1 MCLGLFSQQLYT
13 NNIIKD
19 ATKNKLEL
27 TRDIVNSKI
36 SYNINTLEQTINH
49 VSYYISSGDYNETQ
63 ILNFLTTILQRNDM
77 LSSIYYVDKENKMIN
92 ASGWVPPKDFDA
104 TKRPWYMEAINENK
118 LIVTDVFLNASKT
131 DFIITIAKPVY
142 NENNQFMGVIG
153 GDVHLEDITQIVQS
167 IHIDNKE
174 FLFIIDNKYQ
184 ILVYSRYNQ
193 KNKNSI
199 KLIGDISPDLNRS
212 SFKNYMN
219 TKLVT
224 INNVAGYLSHTTIKD
239 TGWTIGIFTP
249 LSEAI
254 SSKVQLLNMFYIVL
268 TISILMFVMLMFTTN
283 KFIIKPI
290 EDLAINIS
298 KLDIKKNLGVRL
310 KENKKNPLNKIV
322 QSINY
327 LIDKINSLFVQ
338 LVKEKQK
345 VSAIISSI
353 PDSVVVMNKQGAI
366 EKIYSGDENKI
377 YKKNTSIVGEN
388 INTIL
393 SDDISK
399 EICKTIAKV
408 IETGRDDS
416 FNYEIIVSNQLK
428 YYESRYSK
436 INDSQ
441 VIAISRDITK
451 RKKQELKLIESEE
464 NFKRIF
470 EGNSDA
476 ILIIEDYTVINCNN
490 ATLAMFNYSKKED
503 MIGKKPWDFSP
514 EIQPGGENSKEAIHQ
529 IIDSMKNNP
538 NSTKRFEFYHIKSN
552 GVLFT
557 VEIMLAMIL
566 INGKYILHSSLRD
579 ISKQKLL
586 QEKLE
591 YLSYHDQLTKLYNR
605 WYFNEEIKRLDVKR
619 NLPITIVMGDV
630 NGLKLINDSFGH
642 EYGDKLL
649 IKASKSII
657 KGCREDDIVA
667 RMGGD
672 EFAILLP
679 KTDEFQTE
687 SIIKRINELAK
698 EEKLDA
704 IEVSISFGWETK
716 YDIDTKIDEIF
727 QKAEDRMYKKKV
739 FDSPS
744 MRGNT
749 INTILKTLHEK
760 NKREEEHSMRV
771 SEYCE
776 KLGKEMGLNDS
787 KVFELKSV
795 GLLHD
800 IGKVAIPESILN
812 KPGKLTLKEYEK
824 VKTHSDI
831 GYRILSTVNEM
842 SDMANYILYHHERW
856 DGKGYPRGLKEEEI
870 PIQSRIIAIADAYDA
885 MTSFRTYREP
895 LTKEQAIQELLKNRG
910 KQFDAKLIDI
920 FVTKVLNEKT
930 K

>member
-1 MCLGLFSQQLYT
+1 
-13 NNIIKD
+13 
-19 ATKNKLEL
+19 
-27 TRDIVNSKI
+27 
-36 SYNINTLEQTINH
+36 
-49 VSYYISSGDYNETQ
+49 
-63 ILNFLTTILQRNDM
+63 
-77 LSSIYYVDKENKMIN
+77 
-92 ASGWVPPKDFDA
+92 
-104 TKRPWYMEAINENK
+104 
-118 LIVTDVFLNASKT
+118 
-131 DFIITIAKPVY
+131 
-142 NENNQFMGVIG
+142 
-153 GDVHLEDITQIVQS
+153 
-167 IHIDNKE
+167 
-174 FLFIIDNKYQ
+174 
-184 ILVYSRYNQ
+184 
-193 KNKNSI
+193 
-199 KLIGDISPDLNRS
+199 
-212 SFKNYMN
+212 
-219 TKLVT
+219 
-224 INNVAGYLSHTTIKD
+224 
-239 TGWTIGIFTP
+239 
-249 LSEAI
+249 
-254 SSKVQLLNMFYIVL
+254 
-268 TISILMFVMLMFTTN
+268 
-283 KFIIKPI
+283 
-290 EDLAINIS
+290 
-298 KLDIKKNLGVRL
+298 
-310 KENKKNPLNKIV
+310 
-322 QSINY
+322 
-327 LIDKINSLFVQ
+327 

-353 PDSVVVMNKQGAI
+353 PDTVVVINKQGII
-366 EKIYSGDENKI
+366 EEVYSVDKNKMFI
-377 YKKNTSIVGEN
+377 NNHEIVGEN

-393 SDDISK
+393 SEDISK
-399 EICKTIAKV
+399 QICQIITKV
-408 IETGRDDS
+408 IETGKENS
-416 FNYEIIVSNQLK
+416 FNYEVTVKNELK

-441 VIAISRDITK
+441 VISISRDITEK
-451 RKKQELKLIESEE
+451 TKQELQLIESEE

-476 ILIIEDYTVINCNN
+476 ILIIEDYSVINCNN
-490 ATLAMFNYSKKED
+490 ATLTMFDYSKKED

-514 EIQPGGENSKEAIHQ
+514 EIQPGGERSKTVIHE
-529 IIDSMKNNP
+529 IIDSMKSNP
-538 NSTKRFEFYHIKSN
+538 NSTKRFEFYHMKSN
-552 GVLFT
+552 GILFT

-566 INGKYILHSSLRD
+566 INGKYILHASLRD

-642 EYGDKLL
+642 EYGDELL
-649 IKASKSII
+649 VKASKAMI
-657 KGCREDDIVA
+657 KGCRQDDIVA

-687 SIIKRINELAK
+687 SIIKRINEAAR

-716 YDIDTKIDEIF
+716 YELDTKIDEIF

-760 NKREEEHSMRV
+760 NKREEEHSKRV

-800 IGKVAIPESILN
+800 IGKVAIPENILN
-812 KPGKLTLKEYEK
+812 KPGKLTLKEYDK

-856 DGKGYPRGLKEEEI
+856 DGKGYPRGLKGEEI

-885 MTSFRTYREP
+885 MTSFRTYRNP
-895 LTKEQAIQELLKNRG
+895 LTKEQAMQELLKNRG
-910 KQFDAKLIDI
+910 TQFDAKLIDI
-920 FVTKVLNEKT
+920 FINKVLNNET